1 MPHHYTY
8 HTGVFKEHNGILEV
22 FENVMYHGPFES
34 YKDEKTQFV
43 HKFYY
48 RFISQKEKIQQAM
61 EKRALQLILQKIV
74 NEDFTWK

>member
-1 MPHHYTY
+1 
-8 HTGVFKEHNGILEV
+8 
-22 FENVMYHGPFES
+22 MYHGLFES
-34 YKDEKTQFV
+34 YKDQETQFV

-48 RFISQKEKIQQAM
+48 GFISKKEKIQQAM